1 MLNPYFFSFLKNMER
16 RYIYIVPNEN
26 LVLQGIGR
34 TRFNLVNKNTVN
46 FNINFTLGKLVIAS
60 LTALVVSNNVNAE
73 EIIFSSND
81 LNTAINQSIEV
92 AVTEI
97 NTLDIQAAVK
107 QQIATMNMEQNV
119 RQFLALAKIEENEK
133 PISIFLSE

>member
-1 MLNPYFFSFLKNMER
+1 MKALN
-16 RYIYIVPNEN
+16 
-26 LVLQGIGR
+26 
-34 TRFNLVNKNTVN
+34 
-46 FNINFTLGKLVIAS
+46 KLVIAS

-81 LNTAINQSIEV
+81 LNTAINTSIEV

-97 NTLDIQAAVK
+97 NSLDIQAAAK
-107 QQIATMNMEQNV
+107 QQIATMNLEQNV

-133 PISIFLSE
+133 PTSIQVSE

>member
-46 FNINFTLGKLVIAS
+46 FNINFTLGE
-60 LTALVVSNNVNAE
+60 SNE
-73 EIIFSSND
+73 SF
-81 LNTAINQSIEV
+81 
-92 AVTEI
+92 
-97 NTLDIQAAVK
+97 K
-107 QQIATMNMEQNV
+107 
-119 RQFLALAKIEENEK
+119 
-133 PISIFLSE
+133 